1 MKLQDSH
8 LSCLLL
14 ERTSINNCWI
24 LLRDKERSFKKNP
37 KKNQNDYSCRQ
48 IWFKKTNKTIPKI
61 IPDSGVKKEKIIR
74 VYTLSKCPDF
84 MCLNVSLK
92 WIYCNDVQT
101 ISTHTH
107 THTTITLVEL
117 CSATWCISLS
127 VVWPI
132 VSTTQTTEHRSYT
145 ECTEISFLFKHHLL
159 NYCSAAK
166 QIHNCCE

>member
-24 LLRDKERSFKKNP
+24 LLRDKERSFKKNKN
-37 KKNQNDYSCRQ
+37 KKQKQNDYSCRQ
-48 IWFKKTNKTIPKI
+48 IWFKKNKTIPKI

-107 THTTITLVEL
+107 YNHTGGAMLSNLVHFTVLYGQLCLQHKPQSTEATLNALKSHFYLNIT
-117 CSATWCISLS
+117 
-127 VVWPI
+127 
-132 VSTTQTTEHRSYT
+132 Y
-145 ECTEISFLFKHHLL
+145 
-159 NYCSAAK
+159 
-166 QIHNCCE
+166 